1 MQDKLKD
8 IQKINGQKILNT
20 KIKLSVWSFIFAM
33 IFGVAGIIIA
43 PMGIIDS
50 SVLILIAQLLVLT
63 GTLLGGSFTFDFE
76 HKYFHADTDADEDE
90 DKKEEKTVKENE
102 DK

>member
-1 MQDKLKD
+1 MQDKLKE
-8 IQKINGQKILNT
+8 IQKLNGHKVLNT
-20 KIKLSVWSFIFAM
+20 KIKLSVWSFVFAM
-33 IFGVAGIIIA
+33 IFGTAGIIIA

-63 GTLLGGSFTFDFE
+63 GTLLGGSFTFDFQ
-76 HKYFHADTDADEDE
+76 HKYFHGDVDSQDED
-90 DKKEEKTVKENE
+90 KEEKTVKENE

>member
-1 MQDKLKD
+1 
-8 IQKINGQKILNT
+8 
-20 KIKLSVWSFIFAM
+20 
-33 IFGVAGIIIA
+33 
-43 PMGIIDS
+43 MGIIDS

-76 HKYFHADTDADEDE
+76 HKYFHADVDE
-90 DKKEEKTVKENE
+90 DKKEEKTVEENE